1 MAGKRRGCQWEVVL
15 NGDVCPA
22 LARRLPAAAV
32 SARAKCRAPADQS
45 RLRQMANTLSPR
57 IAPTLRGRAAR
68 LWLYILDG
76 MNTLTFFNA
85 NAPRRG
91 GDGGGFTITDE
102 SSIRFASFCAL
113 PITVPAIIAFIY
125 STRFIWSSHFKLT

>member
-1 MAGKRRGCQWEVVL
+1 MVL

-32 SARAKCRAPADQS
+32 SARAKCRSVPTKTDGKYAESSHRSDAP
-45 RLRQMANTLSPR
+45 
-57 IAPTLRGRAAR
+57 RGRAAR

-91 GDGGGFTITDE
+91 GGGGGFTITDE
-102 SSIRFASFCAL
+102 SSMRFASFCAL
-113 PITVPAIIAFIY
+113 PITVLAITAFIY
-125 STRFIWSSHFKLT
+125 SIRFIWSSHFKLT